1 MRIIYY
7 LTEPTDAEGII
18 LYNNSISYGGQSYNG
33 ALRHYISNHESVPSA
48 ENLYLPLRPTLSEL
62 ACAYLID
69 TVSKSQ
75 KLPRAAGMLCDALD
89 ALAQRE
95 LPFNRES
102 VDTLPI
108 IHEYL
113 LTGIRDEKDAAR
125 ATDIIFS
132 ILRQFM
138 MDMLLFEGMDIATAP
153 VSAKI
158 PAAQPAR
165 SEAESMLDLYIKD
178 CENGRELTSK
188 LPMQDGL
195 LEERRVLILN
205 RPTCT
210 CPELFARLCGF
221 SLLICCD
228 DTARVFTLD
237 CSFDAI
243 HCAASSTG
251 ILKSADNGI
260 ITLISEQS
268 AEQLIQGFS
277 TSECRS
283 CNIVYSA
290 VVDAPRRIMRNMQP
304 SYSYNSMPLGVK
316 ISICRGK
323 TVITLTQSPALGSTH
338 YYHAMKYAIDA
349 REKLLNADLSEL
361 FGCPIT
367 IKSRLCDLFIDL
379 PVDCMGQF
387 YCVSIKSEGC
397 NFALLD
403 DGAICLWD
411 KIPPLNEMRE
421 ILSRISA
428 LELTVLKDP
437 LNASRILKKATD
449 ISIKITS
456 GKGFIKDALVGI
468 GADKRAEELCGSA
481 YASAQLLNVR
491 RSRAVIICASAIIS
505 LAICAFPYV
514 TGFIAPTLNAIAPT
528 AAVAILLFGGILFL
542 FVKLPSF
549 KARSAKNKPHE
560 AEAAPDSQE
569 K

>member
-1 MRIIYY
+1 
-7 LTEPTDAEGII
+7 
-18 LYNNSISYGGQSYNG
+18 
-33 ALRHYISNHESVPSA
+33 
-48 ENLYLPLRPTLSEL
+48 
-62 ACAYLID
+62 
-69 TVSKSQ
+69 
-75 KLPRAAGMLCDALD
+75 
-89 ALAQRE
+89 
-95 LPFNRES
+95 
-102 VDTLPI
+102 
-108 IHEYL
+108 
-113 LTGIRDEKDAAR
+113 
-125 ATDIIFS
+125 
-132 ILRQFM
+132 
-138 MDMLLFEGMDIATAP
+138 
-153 VSAKI
+153 
-158 PAAQPAR
+158 
-165 SEAESMLDLYIKD
+165 
-178 CENGRELTSK
+178 
-188 LPMQDGL
+188 
-195 LEERRVLILN
+195 
-205 RPTCT
+205 
-210 CPELFARLCGF
+210 
-221 SLLICCD
+221 
-228 DTARVFTLD
+228 
-237 CSFDAI
+237 
-243 HCAASSTG
+243 
-251 ILKSADNGI
+251 
-260 ITLISEQS
+260 
-268 AEQLIQGFS
+268 
-277 TSECRS
+277 
-283 CNIVYSA
+283 
-290 VVDAPRRIMRNMQP
+290 
-304 SYSYNSMPLGVK
+304 
-316 ISICRGK
+316 
-323 TVITLTQSPALGSTH
+323 
-338 YYHAMKYAIDA
+338 MKYAIDA